1 MDQTEIAKRSAANFF
16 IFACCAFVLW
26 FWAAL
31 FNRLAGMLS
40 LSTPEH
46 LTNAAASIANSST
59 LEAIVS
65 IWLLTAAVAIAVP
78 AIWRPLS
85 ATTTLMFDVGYGI
98 LGALTGFGLAIGLF
112 NDDWHIFTWALIY
125 SAVIAIGYFGVRRFF
140 PLSEMEAYGRRRL
153 IIAAILFV
161 ASPIILLWG

>member
-16 IFACCAFVLW
+16 IFAGCAFILW

-31 FNRLAGMLS
+31 INRLAQLLR

-65 IWLLTAAVAIAVP
+65 IWLLTAAVAIAFP

-85 ATTTLMFDVGYGI
+85 ATTALMFDVGYGI

-112 NDDWHIFTWALIY
+112 SADWHIFIWALIY
-125 SAVIAIGYFGVRRFF
+125 SLVIAIGYFGVCRMF
-140 PLSEMEAYGRRRL
+140 PLSEMGAYGRGRL
-153 IIAAILFV
+153 IIAAILFL

>member
-16 IFACCAFVLW
+16 IFAGCAFVLW
-26 FWAAL
+26 FWAAGI
-31 FNRLAGMLS
+31 NWLAQTLR

-65 IWLLTAAVAIAVP
+65 IWLLTAAVAIAFP

-85 ATTTLMFDVGYGI
+85 ATTILMFDFGYGI

-112 NDDWHIFTWALIY
+112 NADWHIFIWALVY
-125 SAVIAIGYFGVRRFF
+125 SVIIAVGYFGVRKLL
-140 PLSEMEAYGRRRL
+140 PLSEMGTYGRGRL
-153 IIAAILFV
+153 VFAAILFL